1 MEISEFKNKLEE
13 ICALAIEN
21 DKVIS
26 VEKLREILEGID
38 LDKGQLVRLLQYLT
52 QQGISVEGAE
62 VGSDK
67 TESEIPLEEKHIVP
81 LTPEEQEYLKVYK
94 QQLVAFT
101 PNEKTLEELFAQ
113 LFEGNENAKME
124 LAGRYFASA
133 ADLAVELNCEE
144 IFLADLI
151 QEANVSLLT
160 ALDSGKERPLDEEKL
175 FSQIRKGIEYAVHQQ
190 EQRKFEDD
198 CLVAKVQKL
207 ETAVRE
213 LTEDEEEENKF
224 TVNEL
229 AIILDMDVE
238 EIQDILRLT
247 GDN

>member
-67 TESEIPLEEKHIVP
+67 TESEISLEEKHIVP

-94 QQLVAFT
+94 QQLAAFT
-101 PNEKTLEELFAQ
+101 PNEKTLEELFTQ

>member
-94 QQLVAFT
+94 QQLAAFT